1 MNLPAFSVQCALTV
15 NGESSRNSSSPL
27 RKDWVA
33 RVTRLQEEL
42 VAWPAN
48 TLARCELAATLEKL
62 ERYEDALGHWKVV
75 LESDPNSLKAREGV
89 VRCRQ
94 QTGRPRQSN
103 L

>member
-1 MNLPAFSVQCALTV
+1 MQWAPAV
-15 NGESSRNSSSPL
+15 NGEPSENSSSSL

-33 RVTRLQEEL
+33 RVTQLQEEL
-42 VAWPAN
+42 IAWPAN

-62 ERYEDALGHWKVV
+62 ERYEDALANWKVV
-75 LESDPNSLKAREGV
+75 LESEPNSLKAREGL

-94 QTGRPRQSN
+94 RTGRPRQSN